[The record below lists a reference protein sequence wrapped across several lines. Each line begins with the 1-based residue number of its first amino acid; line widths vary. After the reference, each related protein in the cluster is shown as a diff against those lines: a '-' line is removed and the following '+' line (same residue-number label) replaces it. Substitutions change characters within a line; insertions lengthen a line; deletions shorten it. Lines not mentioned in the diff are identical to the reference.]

1 MAMFDIH
8 THPTEAFEYTRGVIG
23 SVIAC
28 FVLLACLVIADK
40 IFWTDQ
46 AASNQTQYDRHRWN
60 TSG

>member
-1 MAMFDIH
+1 MFKMQSH
-8 THPTEAFEYTRGVIG
+8 VPEAFGYTRGVIV

-40 IFWTDQ
+40 IFWNDHL
-46 AASNQTQYDRHRWN
+46 ANRTQYDRHRWN